1 MEVVQV
7 NTKIKSLL
15 RFDEIISGILL
26 ICIFVDVAL
35 QVISRLTPGNAIF
48 WTVEMGEILLAALI
62 WMSVGP
68 AVLRNSHVRFDL
80 ILVKTPPKLRKYLY
94 VLGNIIF
101 AVFLIMISV
110 ILVQL
115 MDFYKNH
122 NTVTT
127 SLQWNKF
134 YVRMPMLAGCT
145 IGAVRLCVQAW
156 QFATGRLPVP
166 VGEAFAAAAEN
177 EGGN

>member
-1 MEVVQV
+1 M
-7 NTKIKSLL
+7 NKKINPLF
-15 RFDEIISGILL
+15 RIDEIISGILL
-26 ICIFVDVAL
+26 ICIFIDVAL

-80 ILVKTPPKLRKYLY
+80 ILIKTPLKMRKYLY
-94 VLGNIIF
+94 IFGNIIF
-101 AVFLIMISV
+101 AIFLIMIAV

-115 MDFYKNH
+115 MDCYKNH

-134 YVRMPMLAGCT
+134 YVRMPMLAGCV
-145 IGAVRLCVQAW
+145 IGAGRLIVQAW
-156 QFATGRLPVP
+156 QFATGRLPIPVSEALSVP
-166 VGEAFAAAAEN
+166 EN
-177 EGGN
+177 EGDK